1 MLSLFLFV
9 YVSLC
14 TDGYCAKHIDL
25 SSKFSPAGESR
36 LVRGIYMDCAKH
48 KGCCLLL
55 AIQETDCEFICGA
68 PTTLAA
74 KR

>member
-25 SSKFSPAGESR
+25 SSKFSRAGESR
-36 LVRGIYMDCAKH
+36 LLRGIYMYRAKH
-48 KGCCLLL
+48 KGCCLVL
-55 AIQETDCEFICGA
+55 AIQETGCEFICGA
-68 PTTLAA
+68 PTTLVV
-74 KR
+74 KG